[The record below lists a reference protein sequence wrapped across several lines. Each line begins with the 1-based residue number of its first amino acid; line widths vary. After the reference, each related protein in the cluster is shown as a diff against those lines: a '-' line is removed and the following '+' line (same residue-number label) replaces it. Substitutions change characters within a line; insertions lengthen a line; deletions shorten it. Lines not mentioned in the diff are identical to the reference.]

1 MLRVDVKPLH
11 SCSMSFER
19 EGRRADRPPSSGP
32 RKRRLT
38 LVRFAERGHARSVE
52 RANIRSPSPSIRARI
67 CRRGPLRPA
76 SLEPNSRCGTL
87 FVPIAVAGSVTNR
100 TRSTRVPMASAPVR
114 LRHLQDGAGRHDA
127 RRRITPEGNKQLARE
142 GDDADLPR
150 PCAAVEALAIP
161 LAQGTRGLPLQ
172 PAPR

>member
-1 MLRVDVKPLH
+1 MLRVVVKLLIPVR
-11 SCSMSFER
+11 C
-19 EGRRADRPPSSGP
+19 RASASAVEQSASAQTAPHFVPWP
-32 RKRRLT
+32 
-38 LVRFAERGHARSVE
+38 ERGHARSVE

-87 FVPIAVAGSVTNR
+87 FVPIAVDGSVTNR
-100 TRSTRVPMASAPVR
+100 TRSTRVPMASAPGN
-114 LRHLQDGAGRHDA
+114 LPHLQDCAGRHDA
-127 RRRITPEGNKQLARE
+127 RSRIAPQCNEQLSRE

-150 PCAAVEALAIP
+150 PFAAVEALAIP